1 MPPKER
7 KPLGRDRSKS
17 LSEALSKISSDRDLR
32 IGSLNDFNLGVEA
45 LSTGNVAIDAI
56 TGVGGLPKGRII
68 ELYGPPSSG
77 KTTTA
82 LQAAARAQV
91 NGENVLYLDYEHA
104 LDPTYCR
111 ALGIDTSAD
120 SFLLAQPDTFEQG
133 MNAMRELIET
143 GEIGMVIVDSVA
155 AMVIEKELSIET
167 GGSTFA
173 DKAKLMA
180 QTMRQLTPIVQK
192 YGVVCVFLN
201 HLQDVIDASPM
212 GQKLAASG
220 VKRTTTPGGKAL
232 KFHASLRMEYKPIG
246 NIRSKG
252 FDELTN
258 EKDDVVSGSKVQV
271 TVTKNKV
278 APPFKTCEVRVRFG
292 KGFSQAWSAL
302 NILVNYGV
310 VKKKAGGYYEFKKVG
325 DSKLTPEGQSEWSTQ
340 GEDNVVSLIEMTP
353 AWEDAL
359 VAYAKMLLDQ
369 HGPDDAEVVP
379 EDEDELE
386 PVDV

>member
-1 MPPKER
+1 MPKKER
-7 KPLGRDRSKS
+7 TPLGRDRSKS
-17 LSEALSKISSDRDLR
+17 LSEALSKISSDRDIR
-32 IGSLNDFNLGVEA
+32 IASLNDFDLDVKSV
-45 LSTGNVAIDAI
+45 STGNIAIDAI

-82 LQAAARAQV
+82 LQAAGAAQSS
-91 NGENVLYLDYEHA
+91 GENILYLDYEHA

-180 QTMRQLTPIVQK
+180 QSMRQLTPIVQK
-192 YGVVCVFLN
+192 YDVVCVFLN

-232 KFHASLRMEYKPIG
+232 KFHASLRMEYKSIG
-246 NIRSKG
+246 NIRTSSWN
-252 FDELTN
+252 ELTN
-258 EKDDVVSGSKVQV
+258 EKEDVPTQTKVQV

-278 APPFKTCEVRVRFG
+278 APPFKTCVARVRFG
-292 KGFSQAWSAL
+292 RGFSQAWSAL
-302 NILVNYGV
+302 DLLVNYGA
-310 VKKKAGGYYEFKKVG
+310 VKKRTGGVYVFRG
-325 DSKLTPEGQSEWSTQ
+325 DELTPDGSPEWQTR
-340 GEDNVVSLIEMTP
+340 GEENVVALIEMEP
-353 AWEDAL
+353 AWEQRL
-359 VAYAKMLLDQ
+359 VTYAQTLLAQ
-369 HGPDDAEVVP
+369 HGPAEAIPADDTE
-379 EDEDELE
+379 EME
-386 PVDV
+386 PVSG